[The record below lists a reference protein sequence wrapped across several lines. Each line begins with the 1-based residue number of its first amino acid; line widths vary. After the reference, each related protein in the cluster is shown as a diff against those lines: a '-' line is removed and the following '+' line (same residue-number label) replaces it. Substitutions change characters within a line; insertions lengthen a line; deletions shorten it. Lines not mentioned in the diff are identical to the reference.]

1 MRSGGCTVQQTLT
14 TEAASVLKHSLSL
27 ARRRGHAQ
35 VTPLHV
41 AATLLM
47 SSRAS
52 ILRRA
57 CIKSQNTSSPPN
69 SHITPSPSPS
79 LHHHPHITPTPPPLH
94 CRALE
99 LCFNVALNRLPTT
112 PAPLLHGQPSLSN
125 ALIAALKRAQAH
137 QRRGCIENQQTQT
150 QQQCQQQNPPLL
162 AIKVE
167 LEQLILS
174 ILDDPS
180 VSRVMREAG
189 FSSTAVK
196 TNLEDFAS
204 TSAPRVFFTG
214 SGGGVY
220 SSPSSPNS
228 DHHYNHHPLHHHL
241 HHQNPNFWQTHF
253 LNHSPDQ
260 NPSPKSDNSLKK
272 DVTLV
277 MEVLLGKK
285 SRKNTVIVGDSLS
298 ITEGVVLELMGKV
311 EKGDVPNELRCAHFI
326 KFQFSSLPL
335 RFMKREEVE
344 MNLADLRRKVE
355 SLLSTGDGVI
365 IYAGDLKWTVDESA
379 IGGIGYSPVDHLVV
393 EIGRLIVQYNVTN
406 KVWLIGTS
414 NYQTFMKTKMKMPSL
429 EVQWSLQAVSLPSS
443 GLGLSLNAN
452 TNNSEHEARANMS
465 NKTSEESV
473 DRKPL
478 LSTKDDGDDDDVVV
492 MSCCGECNSNY
503 EKEAAAATRT
513 SSVLPFWLHPSTHSS
528 TIDHK
533 DNLVEL
539 KKKWN
544 RLCQS
549 LHQRRHNPNKNYINS
564 STLISNDNQG
574 FVAKS
579 YSYSSSSYP
588 FWANNQIK
596 SNSSISFG
604 DTLKPQNGGGER
616 SYPRFRRQQSCNID
630 LSFSN
635 TNRHKT
641 DQEPNLDCLKSREDD
656 KEVKITLG
664 LGNSVTNLSKQ
675 QDVYKC
681 LQENVPWHSE
691 KMQGI
696 VEFLM
701 SCSSLKGVK
710 KDSWILIEGNDFVG
724 KRRLAMAIENAM
736 FGSKD
741 SLLRVNMRDMVH
753 NLENLERV
761 LKDQENVV
769 VLVEDAD
776 FGDGNVLKSLSEG
789 FEKGKF
795 GDCGQVM
802 FLLSKGC
809 DHLDD
814 DKRRR
819 IAPARM
825 KLVVNEINFTCETD
839 QKRKPKWD
847 FDELSK
853 NKVPRIEEDEIK
865 KDLSRQS
872 SSNTLDLNIKAEVQE
887 EENENNVLEFS
898 PNSSDLTREMDGS
911 PRNPPPGFL
920 ESVKMRVVFDLSP
933 ARDSLMRESF
943 MFKMKGVFE
952 GVFGSRDFD
961 LKVEDMVLDEVLYGC
976 GVYLNGLFE
985 KWLKEVF
992 QTSLEAVKNGGKG
1005 VKSLRVCLV
1014 IDEKEGGGVGIE
1026 EKDEGFMGTN
1036 LPNSIKICYI
1046 M

>member
-57 CIKSQNTSSPPN
+57 CIKSQNISPSS
-69 SHITPSPSPS
+69 SHITPP
-79 LHHHPHITPTPPPLH
+79 LHHPNPHITPTPPPLH

-99 LCFNVALNRLPTT
+99 LCFNVALNRLPT
-112 PAPLLHGQPSLSN
+112 AAGALLHGQPSLSN

-137 QRRGCIENQQTQT
+137 QRRGCIENQQTQS
-150 QQQCQQQNPPLL
+150 QQQCQQQQNPPML

-196 TNLEDFAS
+196 SNLEEFSS
-204 TSAPRVFFTG
+204 TSAPRVFF
-214 SGGGVY
+214 SSSGGVY

-228 DHHYNHHPLHHHL
+228 DHQFNH

-260 NPSPKSDNSLKK
+260 NPSPKSDHSLKK

-285 SRKNTVIVGDSLS
+285 SRKNMVIVGDSLS
-298 ITEGVVLELMGKV
+298 ITEGVVMELMGKV
-311 EKGDVPNELRCAHFI
+311 ERGDVPNELRCAHFI

-355 SLLSTGDGVI
+355 SLSSTGDAVI
-365 IYAGDLKWTVDESA
+365 IYAGDLKWTVDERE
-379 IGGIGYSPVDHLVV
+379 IGGERGVIGYSPVDHLVV
-393 EIGRLIVQYNVTN
+393 EIGRLISHYNVTN

-414 NYQTFMKTKMKMPSL
+414 NYQTFMKSKMKMPSL

-443 GLGLSLNAN
+443 GFGLSLSAN
-452 TNNSEHEARANMS
+452 TTSGHESRGNLS
-465 NKTSEESV
+465 NKACEETMY
-473 DRKPL
+473 RKPF
-478 LSTKDDGDDDDVVV
+478 LSTKDEGDDDMVV

-503 EKEAAAATRT
+503 EKDAAAANRASTI
-513 SSVLPFWLHPSTHSS
+513 LPFWLHPSTHSS
-528 TIDHK
+528 TLDHK
-533 DNLVEL
+533 ESLVEL
-539 KKKWN
+539 RKKWN

-549 LHQRRHNPNKNYINS
+549 LHQGRQNVNKNYMNS
-564 STLISNDNQG
+564 SSLISNDNQG
-574 FVAKS
+574 LVAKS
-579 YSYSSSSYP
+579 YSYSSSNYP
-588 FWANNQIK
+588 FWPNHHIK

-630 LSFSN
+630 LSFSK
-635 TNRHKT
+635 TNHHKV

-664 LGNSVTNLSKQ
+664 LGNSVSDLSKR

-681 LQENVPWHSE
+681 LQDNVPWHSE
-691 KMQGI
+691 KMHSI
-696 VEFLM
+696 VEVLM
-701 SCSSLKGVK
+701 SSSSSKAIK
-710 KDSWILIEGNDFVG
+710 KDSWFLIEGNDSVG
-724 KRRLAMAIENAM
+724 KRRLAMAIAKAM
-736 FGSKD
+736 FGSSD
-741 SLLRVNMRDMVH
+741 SLLCFNMRDPVQKC
-753 NLENLERV
+753 ENLKRA

-776 FGDGNVLKSLSEG
+776 FGDGNFLKSLSEG

-795 GDCGQVM
+795 GDHGQVI
-802 FLLSKGC
+802 FVLSKGC

-814 DKRRR
+814 EKRSR
-819 IAPARM
+819 ISRAQM
-825 KLVVNEINFTCETD
+825 KLVVNETSPTSEVD

-847 FDELSK
+847 LDELNK
-853 NKVPRIEEDEIK
+853 RKVPRIEEGEIK

-872 SSNTLDLNIKAEVQE
+872 SSNTLDLNIKAEAQDD
-887 EENENNVLEFS
+887 ENENILEFS

-911 PRNPPPGFL
+911 PQNPPGFL
-920 ESVKMRVVFDLSP
+920 ETVKTRLVFDLSP

-952 GVFGSRDFD
+952 AVFGSTEFD
-961 LKVEDMVLDEVLYGC
+961 LKVEEMVLDEVLYGC

-992 QTSLEAVKNGGKG
+992 QTSLEVVKNGGKG
-1005 VKSLRVCLV
+1005 VNSLRVCLV

-1036 LPNSIKICYI
+1036 LPNNIKICYI